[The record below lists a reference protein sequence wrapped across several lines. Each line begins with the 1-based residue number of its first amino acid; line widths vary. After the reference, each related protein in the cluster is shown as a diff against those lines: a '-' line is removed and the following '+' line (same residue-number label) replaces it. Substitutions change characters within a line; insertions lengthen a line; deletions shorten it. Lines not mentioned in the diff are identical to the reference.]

1 MAVRTSL
8 RWAAA
13 SDRGIRRST
22 NEDRYYADPARG
34 IFVVIDGVGGHSAGE
49 HAAEIARDVVRER
62 LERATGT
69 PEQRLREAIALANN
83 EIWRQSRACPEWR
96 GMACVLTA
104 AIVEDDIVSVGH
116 VGDSRLY
123 LLRPGEVRKITRD
136 HSPVGEREDR
146 GDLSE
151 AEAMRHER
159 RNEIYRDVGS
169 SSVRNP
175 DESNF
180 VDLEQFPMPVDGAL
194 LLCSDGLTDQITSGE
209 IRAYMERN
217 AADLDGAAA
226 ALIAAANGAG
236 GKDNVTVVL
245 VAGPEYRAAEV
256 ARETVAGETAPDP
269 VPQLRHIPRWL
280 APSLWGLVLGLA
292 IGVLAWPLLVTRASP
307 RTIIVDAAGIGAAL
321 DRAHPGDTV
330 EIPPGLYRERI
341 ELRQGVTIR
350 AQRPGV
356 TISSPDGGPAV
367 VARSVTGAALDGI
380 WIQGDAASPPSAGLE
395 IVDASPVVSNIRI
408 SGAGTGIEI
417 RGRSEPAISGSQIV
431 GNPGAGIE
439 IREGSG
445 AKITNNLIAANGK
458 GKPGPPMP
466 GVEVHPQA
474 HPILRDNGIVDNA
487 AEPIRL
493 HGAESQR
500 ADYAA
505 NFFGPMDVE
514 DAVLID
520 PPSGRP

>member
-1 MAVRTSL
+1 MPVRTSL

-22 NEDRYYADPARG
+22 NEDRYYVDPARG

-49 HAAEIARDVVRER
+49 HAAEIARDVLRER
-62 LERATGT
+62 LERTTGT

-83 EIWRQSRACPEWR
+83 EIWRQSHACPEWR

-104 AIVEDDIVSVGH
+104 AIVEDDIVTVGH

-123 LLRPGEVRKITRD
+123 LLRPGEVRKVTHD

-146 GDLSE
+146 GELSE
-151 AEAMRHER
+151 TEAMRHER
-159 RNEIYRDVGS
+159 RNEIYRDVGGGS
-169 SSVRNP
+169 LRNP

-180 VDLEQFPMPVDGAL
+180 VDLEQFAMPADGAL
-194 LLCSDGLTDQITSGE
+194 LLCSDGLSDQIASAE
-209 IRAYMERN
+209 IRACMERY
-217 AADLDGAAA
+217 APDLDTAAA
-226 ALIAAANGAG
+226 ALIAAANSAG

-245 VAGPEYRAAEV
+245 VAGPEYRAVEMAPEASPAL
-256 ARETVAGETAPDP
+256 ARR
-269 VPQLRHIPRWL
+269 QHLLPRWVV
-280 APSLWGLVLGLA
+280 PSLWGLVFGLL
-292 IGVLAWPLLVTRASP
+292 IGFLAWPLLVTRAAP
-307 RTIIVDAAGIGAAL
+307 RTIIVDAGGIRAAL

-330 EIPPGLYRERI
+330 EIPPGIYRERI
-341 ELRQGVTIR
+341 ELRQGVTLR

-356 TISSPDGGPAV
+356 TVSSPDGGPAV
-367 VARSVTGAALDGI
+367 VAHSVTSAALDGI
-380 WIQGDAASPPSAGLE
+380 WIQGDAGSPLSAGLE
-395 IVDASPVVSNIRI
+395 IVDASPMVSNVRI
-408 SGAGTGIEI
+408 SGAGIGIQI
-417 RGRSEPAISGSQIV
+417 RGRSEPAISASQIV

-439 IREGSG
+439 IGEGSG

-458 GKPGPPMP
+458 GQPGPPMP
-466 GVEVHPQA
+466 GVEVYAEA
-474 HPILRDNGIVDNA
+474 HPVLRDNGIVDNA

-493 HGAESQR
+493 HGAKSQR

-505 NFFGPMDVE
+505 NFFGAVDVE

-520 PPSGRP
+520 GEPGRP

>member
-1 MAVRTSL
+1 V
-8 RWAAA
+8 
-13 SDRGIRRST
+13 
-22 NEDRYYADPARG
+22 
-34 IFVVIDGVGGHSAGE
+34 F
-49 HAAEIARDVVRER
+49 
-62 LERATGT
+62 
-69 PEQRLREAIALANN
+69 
-83 EIWRQSRACPEWR
+83 
-96 GMACVLTA
+96 
-104 AIVEDDIVSVGH
+104 
-116 VGDSRLY
+116 
-123 LLRPGEVRKITRD
+123 
-136 HSPVGEREDR
+136 
-146 GDLSE
+146 
-151 AEAMRHER
+151 
-159 RNEIYRDVGS
+159 
-169 SSVRNP
+169 
-175 DESNF
+175 
-180 VDLEQFPMPVDGAL
+180 
-194 LLCSDGLTDQITSGE
+194 
-209 IRAYMERN
+209 
-217 AADLDGAAA
+217 
-226 ALIAAANGAG
+226 
-236 GKDNVTVVL
+236 
-245 VAGPEYRAAEV
+245 
-256 ARETVAGETAPDP
+256 
-269 VPQLRHIPRWL
+269 
-280 APSLWGLVLGLA
+280 GLA
-292 IGVLAWPLLVTRASP
+292 IGVLAWPLLVTRAAP

-367 VARSVTGAALDGI
+367 VARGVTGAALDGI

-458 GKPGPPMP
+458 GQPGPPMP

-500 ADYAA
+500 ADYAT